1 MSDKE
6 QLQKLANSYRELD
19 EAKLAHR
26 LKMLEQMRSF
36 YSAKAA
42 QAEEYQMNMFINF
55 VRAISYAISVIE
67 MHRALTNK
75 LARLAER
82 GSDDSK
88 TV

>member
-1 MSDKE
+1 MGERE
-6 QLQKLANSYRELD
+6 QLKQLANSYRELD
-19 EAKLAHR
+19 EAKLTHR

-75 LARLAER
+75 LAQLAKEE
-82 GSDDSK
+82 GDNEQ
-88 TV
+88 